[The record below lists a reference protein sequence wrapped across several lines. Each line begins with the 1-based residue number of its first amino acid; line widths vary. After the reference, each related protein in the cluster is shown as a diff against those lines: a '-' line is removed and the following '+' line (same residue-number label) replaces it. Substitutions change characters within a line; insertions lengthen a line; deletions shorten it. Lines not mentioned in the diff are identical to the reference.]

1 MLNYKEAVNSIDDD
15 DDDDDDDDVD
25 DDYVSFCLNTNQWDG
40 TNFSLCDA
48 RHKHISIGDFK

>member
-1 MLNYKEAVNSIDDD
+1 MLNYKEAVNSIDD

>member
-25 DDYVSFCLNTNQWDG
+25 DNYVSFCLNTNQ
-40 TNFSLCDA
+40 
-48 RHKHISIGDFK
+48 